1 MNPARSPTA
10 AQASQEEA
18 TRTGSGR
25 GRRIFPKRSPGPH
38 RKGRVTWD
46 LGRTFR
52 RPFLVPHACGLRGWG
67 ANRRSALPPLSS
79 SQRVFGRRALG
90 QRRRGCALP
99 GGGQV
104 SPRAHPAG
112 ARVLRNKVTEKTA
125 GTHDWVQACRFSEAA
140 GGGGCSQPDAPPARG
155 SEIRV

>member
-52 RPFLVPHACGLRGWG
+52 RPFLVPHACGLRGSSPEVWAGGQIG
-67 ANRRSALPPLSS
+67 AQRFPRSAPPS
-79 SQRVFGRRALG
+79 
-90 QRRRGCALP
+90 
-99 GGGQV
+99 
-104 SPRAHPAG
+104 
-112 ARVLRNKVTEKTA
+112 
-125 GTHDWVQACRFSEAA
+125 
-140 GGGGCSQPDAPPARG
+140 GCSGAGR
-155 SEIRV
+155 